1 MVLPLSYEIR
11 EIYWRTCLLVMPFN
25 IGFNCAKWK
34 MLYSFKRLFQ
44 KKNFFLRFSSRLQ
57 MLNNGSWLY
66 YQSLANNSVMITE
79 SQFFAFMFCV
89 SFPLLGLLMS
99 KSPARRFRE
108 ETSLT
113 RCSLLFWWSYV
124 ANSWKAVPS
133 SVLYQRFIGIQVSII
148 QCSSIAEEKNKNSA
162 KYHKR

>member
-34 MLYSFKRLFQ
+34 MLYSCKRLF
-44 KKNFFLRFSSRLQ
+44 KKKFRFSNRLQ
-57 MLNNGSWLY
+57 MLKNQ
-66 YQSLANNSVMITE
+66 QSLANYSVMITE

-99 KSPARRFRE
+99 KSPARRFR

>member
-1 MVLPLSYEIR
+1 MENALFLQTLISKKSF
-11 EIYWRTCLLVMPFN
+11 FN
-25 IGFNCAKWK
+25 
-34 MLYSFKRLFQ
+34 FQ
-44 KKNFFLRFSSRLQ
+44 ADFDFWSVAFFST
-57 MLNNGSWLY
+57 NHWIANY
-66 YQSLANNSVMITE
+66 YVMITG

>member
-1 MVLPLSYEIR
+1 ME
-11 EIYWRTCLLVMPFN
+11 N
-25 IGFNCAKWK
+25 A
-34 MLYSFKRLFQ
+34 LFLQ
-44 KKNFFLRFSSRLQ
+44 TLISKKFRFSNRLQ
-57 MLNNGSWLY
+57 MLKNQ
-66 YQSLANNSVMITE
+66 QSLANYSVMITE

-108 ETSLT
+108 TSLT
-113 RCSLLFWWSYV
+113 RCSLLFWWLYV

>member
-1 MVLPLSYEIR
+1 ME
-11 EIYWRTCLLVMPFN
+11 N
-25 IGFNCAKWK
+25 A
-34 MLYSFKRLFQ
+34 LFVQ
-44 KKNFFLRFSSRLQ
+44 TLISKNFDFQVDYIFF
-57 MLNNGSWLY
+57 NANHY
-66 YQSLANNSVMITE
+66 LANYSVMITE

-89 SFPLLGLLMS
+89 SLPLLGLLMS